1 VLKYKKM
8 IKSVKRKKGIILII
22 VLWVMFFLSVVVLVL
37 GAKNRMNVRLRSLN
51 NESLRM
57 FYLAK
62 QGINQAIDILIKD
75 DWQFDS
81 LNENWSEKISSE
93 QDEGK
98 LTVQIID
105 ENRFININNVSEEI
119 LNNVKTFFPEIT
131 VEQVAAI
138 LKNRPF
144 NLKSEVIDLLAL
156 ADTGLVAN
164 QFNQT
169 RLIDLLTTFSDGKL
183 NINTV
188 SEAVLVVLPGMTE
201 SAAQAIV
208 AHRQSNPF
216 ISNDALSGDLSL
228 LGLTPGQVSS
238 LIKCV
243 KVNSNVFRILV
254 SAQSNNRHIAKNL
267 EVVLSRQDNQLKIL
281 LSKENQ
287 D

>member
-1 VLKYKKM
+1 M
-8 IKSVKRKKGIILII
+8 IKRGKQKKAIILII

-62 QGINQAIDILIKD
+62 EGVNRAIDILVKD
-75 DWQFDS
+75 DLAYDA
-81 LNENWSEKISSE
+81 LSEDWGQKISLE
-93 QDEGK
+93 QDSG
-98 LTVQIID
+98 TVNIQIID

-119 LNNVKTFFPEIT
+119 LNNLKTFFPEIT
-131 VEQVAAI
+131 VEQVALI

-144 NLKSEVIDLLAL
+144 DLKSEVIDLLAL
-156 ADTGLVAN
+156 DGTGSAVD

-169 RLIDLLTTFSDGKL
+169 RLIDLLTTFSNGML

-188 SEAVLVVLPGMTE
+188 SEAVLGVIPGMTD
-201 SAAQAIV
+201 SAVQSII

-216 ISNDALSGDLSL
+216 VSNDELSAELSL
-228 LGLTPGQVSS
+228 IGLTPAQVSS

-243 KVNSNVFRILV
+243 KVNSNAFRILV
-254 SAQSNNRHIAKNL
+254 NAQSKERHIAQSL
-267 EVVLSRQDNQLKIL
+267 EVVVGRHDNKLDIL
-281 LSKENQ
+281 LSKEN
-287 D
+287 